1 MKQKSLSQNRPA
13 PAGRFCGI
21 LTPMKY
27 RNTLQKG
34 SVRNLIFR
42 EGKVWYGVALE
53 FNIVETGDDAQEV
66 MILLEEAV
74 RGYLASARKNKLNPV
89 ILNQKS
95 DLEYERLWLG
105 KNNPKLI
112 PSPIQVHTFSER
124 TFA

>member
-1 MKQKSLSQNRPA
+1 
-13 PAGRFCGI
+13 
-21 LTPMKY
+21 MKY

-34 SVRNLIFR
+34 SVRNIIFR
-42 EGKVWYGVALE
+42 EGKTWFGVALE

-74 RGYLASARKNKLNPV
+74 RGYLASARKGKLSPIV
-89 ILNQKS
+89 LNQKS
-95 DLEYERLWLG
+95 EPEYEKLWSA
-105 KNNPKLI
+105 KNNPRLI

>member
-1 MKQKSLSQNRPA
+1 
-13 PAGRFCGI
+13 
-21 LTPMKY
+21 MKY

-34 SVRNLIFR
+34 SVRNIIFR
-42 EGKVWYGVALE
+42 EGKTWFGVALE

-74 RGYLASARKNKLNPV
+74 RGYLASARKGKLNPAV
-89 ILNQKS
+89 LNQKS
-95 DLEYERLWLG
+95 EQEYENLWRG
-105 KNNPKLI
+105 RNNPKLI

>member
-1 MKQKSLSQNRPA
+1 
-13 PAGRFCGI
+13 
-21 LTPMKY
+21 MKY

-34 SVRNLIFR
+34 SVRNVIFR
-42 EGKVWYGVALE
+42 EGRVWYGVALE

-74 RGYLASARKNKLNPV
+74 RGYLASARKNKLNPA

-95 DLEYERLWLG
+95 DPEYERLWLG
-105 KNNPKLI
+105 KNNPKSI

-124 TFA
+124 IFA

>member
-1 MKQKSLSQNRPA
+1 
-13 PAGRFCGI
+13 
-21 LTPMKY
+21 MKY

-34 SVRNLIFR
+34 SVRNIIFR
-42 EGKVWYGVALE
+42 QGKVWFGVALE

-74 RGYLASARKNKLNPV
+74 RGYLASARKGKLNAAV
-89 ILNQKS
+89 LNQKS
-95 DLEYERLWLG
+95 EPEYENLWLG

-112 PSPIQVHTFSER
+112 PSPIQIHTFSER

>member
-1 MKQKSLSQNRPA
+1 
-13 PAGRFCGI
+13 
-21 LTPMKY
+21 MKY

-34 SVRNLIFR
+34 SVRSIIFH
-42 EGKVWYGVALE
+42 EGKTWFGVALE

-74 RGYLASARKNKLNPV
+74 RGYLASARKGKLNPV

-95 DLEYERLWLG
+95 DAEYEKLWLG
-105 KNNPKLI
+105 KNNPRLI
-112 PSPIQVHTFSER
+112 PSPIHVHTFSER

>member
-1 MKQKSLSQNRPA
+1 
-13 PAGRFCGI
+13 
-21 LTPMKY
+21 MKY

-34 SVRNLIFR
+34 SVRNIIFR
-42 EGKVWYGVALE
+42 EGKKWFGVALE

-74 RGYLASARKNKLNPV
+74 RGYLASARKGKLNPI

-95 DLEYERLWLG
+95 DQEYEKLWHG
-105 KNNPKLI
+105 KDDPKLI
-112 PSPIQVHTFSER
+112 PSPIQIHTFSER

>member
-1 MKQKSLSQNRPA
+1 
-13 PAGRFCGI
+13 
-21 LTPMKY
+21 MKY

-34 SVRNLIFR
+34 SVRNIIFR
-42 EGKVWYGVALE
+42 EGKTWFGVALE

-74 RGYLASARKNKLNPV
+74 RGYLASARKSKLNPV

-95 DLEYERLWLG
+95 DQEYEKLWLG
-105 KNNPKLI
+105 KDNPKLI

>member
-1 MKQKSLSQNRPA
+1 
-13 PAGRFCGI
+13 
-21 LTPMKY
+21 MKY

-34 SVRNLIFR
+34 SVRNIIFR
-42 EGKVWYGVALE
+42 EGKTWYGVALE
-53 FNIVETGDDAQEV
+53 FNIVEAGDDAQEV

-74 RGYLASARKNKLNPV
+74 RGYLASARKSKLNPI

-95 DLEYERLWLG
+95 DEEYEKLWLG
-105 KNNPKLI
+105 RDNPRLI

>member
-1 MKQKSLSQNRPA
+1 
-13 PAGRFCGI
+13 
-21 LTPMKY
+21 MKY
-27 RNTLQKG
+27 CNTLQKG
-34 SVRNLIFR
+34 SVRNIIFR
-42 EGKVWYGVALE
+42 EGKMWFGVALE

-74 RGYLASARKNKLNPV
+74 RGYLASARKSKLSSV

-95 DLEYERLWLG
+95 EAEYEKLWLG
-105 KNNPKLI
+105 RDNPRLI